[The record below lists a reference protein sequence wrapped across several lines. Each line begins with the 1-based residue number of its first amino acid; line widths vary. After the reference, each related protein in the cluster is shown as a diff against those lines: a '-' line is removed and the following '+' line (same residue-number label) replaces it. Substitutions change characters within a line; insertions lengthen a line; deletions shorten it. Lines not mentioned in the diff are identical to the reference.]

1 MVSEEVTHSLYG
13 LYKTL
18 KNGHFSYVCN
28 GVFSVGINDVLLS
41 FAEANLDYS
50 EQSAKLK
57 KRVYYI
63 LVESLQNIT
72 RHQIIEK
79 QNEANAGL
87 LIQNKEGTYY
97 ITTANTIVNTNI
109 DVLKKKIE
117 SINSLNEEELKSL
130 YKQILAEGD
139 VTDKGGAGLG
149 LIDIARKSG
158 NKIQADFVPLDKNHT
173 QFIMQACINENKS
186 LQGDAADLFKKAVQL
201 HLQIAETNLHF
212 LHRGAFTAESLQEV
226 LKMAEGD
233 IRSIGDKDLAG
244 KGFYIIAE
252 LVENMM
258 LHADMSIDGGKSGVI
273 AIGKNK
279 AMTTYYFTSGNFVTA
294 EQKEKLTSILS
305 KLEGKSKEQLSQL
318 SKDEL
323 NSVGLLNLYSRACR
337 VEYFFD
343 DAFDDYS
350 FFTIRA
356 ELDIA

>member
-1 MVSEEVTHSLYG
+1 MVPKEVSHSLYD
-13 LYKTL
+13 LYKIL

-28 GVFSVGINDVLLS
+28 GVFSAGINDVLLS

-79 QNEANAGL
+79 ENEANAGL

-109 DVLKKKIE
+109 DNLRKKIE
-117 SINSLNEEELKSL
+117 SINLLSEEELKDL

-139 VTDKGGAGLG
+139 ITDKGGAGLG

-173 QFIMQACINENKS
+173 QFIMQACVNENKS
-186 LQGDAADLFKKAVQL
+186 KDCQGCDLFIKAVQL
-201 HLQIAETNLHF
+201 HLKIANTNLHF

-226 LKMAEGD
+226 LKMAEED

-258 LHADMSIDGGKSGVI
+258 LHADMSVDGGNSGVL

-279 AMTTYYFTSGNFVTA
+279 ACTTYYFTSGNFVTTA
-294 EQKEKLTSILS
+294 QKEKLTSIFS

-318 SKDEL
+318 LKNEL

-343 DAFDDYS
+343 DAFDEYS

>member
-1 MVSEEVTHSLYG
+1 MVPKEVSHSLYD

-79 QNEANAGL
+79 ENEANAGL

-109 DVLKKKIE
+109 DDLRKKIE
-117 SINSLNEEELKSL
+117 SINSLSEDELKAL

-139 VTDKGGAGLG
+139 MTDKGGAGLG

-186 LQGDAADLFKKAVQL
+186 QDCEGCDLFKKAVQL
-201 HLQIAETNLHF
+201 HLRIANTNLHF

-258 LHADMSIDGGKSGVI
+258 LHADMSIDGGKSGVL

-279 AMTTYYFTSGNFVTA
+279 ACTTYYFTSGNFVTK
-294 EQKEKLTSILS
+294 EQKERLSDLLSALS
-305 KLEGKSKEQLSQL
+305 KKTREELKQMSQ
-318 SKDEL
+318 SATET
-323 NSVGLLNLYSRACR
+323 VGLINLYCRACR